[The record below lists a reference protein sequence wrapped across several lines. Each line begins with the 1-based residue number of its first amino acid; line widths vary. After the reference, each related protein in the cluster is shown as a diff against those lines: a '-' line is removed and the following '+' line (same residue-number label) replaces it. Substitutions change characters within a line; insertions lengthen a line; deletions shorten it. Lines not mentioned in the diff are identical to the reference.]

1 MAFKTGDSVTIKGTS
16 MTGTIVVGAVVD
28 NDSTL
33 LFRVQYTDQSN
44 QAQERFFKEDELV
57 AS

>member
-1 MAFKTGDSVTIKGTS
+1 MAFKTGDSVTIKGTA
-16 MTGTIVVGAVVD
+16 MTGTVVVGAVVD
-28 NDSTL
+28 NESTL
-33 LFRVQYTDQSN
+33 LLRVSYIDQFN

>member
-1 MAFKTGDSVTIKGTS
+1 MAFKTGNSVTIKGTS
-16 MTGTIVVGAVVD
+16 MTGTIVAGAVVD
-28 NDSTL
+28 DESTL
-33 LFRVQYTDQSN
+33 LFKVQYIDQFN

>member
-1 MAFKTGDSVTIKGTS
+1 MALKTGDSVIIQGTS

>member
-1 MAFKTGDSVTIKGTS
+1 

-28 NDSTL
+28 DESTL
-33 LFRVQYTDQSN
+33 LFKVQYTDQSN
-44 QAQERFFKEDELV
+44 QAQERFFKENELV

>member
-28 NDSTL
+28 DESTL
-33 LFRVQYTDQSN
+33 LFRVKYTDQSN

>member
-28 NDSTL
+28 DESTL
-33 LFRVQYTDQSN
+33 LFKIQYTDQSN

>member
-1 MAFKTGDSVTIKGTS
+1 MAFKTGDSVTISGTS
-16 MTGTIVVGAVVD
+16 MIGTIVAGAVVD
-28 NDSTL
+28 DESTL
-33 LFRVQYTDQSN
+33 LFKVQYTDQSN

>member
-1 MAFKTGDSVTIKGTS
+1 MAFKTGDNVTISGTS
-16 MTGTIVVGAVVD
+16 MTGMIVVGAVVD

-33 LFRVQYTDQSN
+33 LFKVQYIDQSN
-44 QAQERFFKEDELV
+44 QAQERFFKENELV

>member
-28 NDSTL
+28 DESTL
-33 LFRVQYTDQSN
+33 LFKVQYTDQSN
-44 QAQERFFKEDELV
+44 QGQERFFKDNELV

>member
-1 MAFKTGDSVTIKGTS
+1 MAFKTGDSVKIFGTT
-16 MTGTIVVGAVVD
+16 MTGTVVASAAVD
-28 NDSTL
+28 SDSTL
-33 LFRVQYTDQSN
+33 LLKVQYTDQFN

>member
-1 MAFKTGDSVTIKGTS
+1 
-16 MTGTIVVGAVVD
+16 VVGAVVD
-28 NDSTL
+28 DESTL

-44 QAQERFFKEDELV
+44 RAQERFFKEDELV

>member
-16 MTGTIVVGAVVD
+16 MTGTIVVCAVVD
-28 NDSTL
+28 DESTL
-33 LFRVQYTDQSN
+33 LFKVQYTDQSN
-44 QAQERFFKEDELV
+44 QAQERFFKENELV

>member
-28 NDSTL
+28 YESTL
-33 LFRVQYTDQSN
+33 LFKVQYIDQSN